1 MDPGKQEGL
10 RGLVATP
17 GRGGLASGGLL
28 AQLHPRVPRSPL
40 LTPALPRASLAL
52 RAQLCWQLL
61 LSLAQC
67 VPPREVASSLFLAG
81 ALSPA
86 AATAL
91 ASPPTC
97 QSPNSQF
104 LQDVHSLSSHVS
116 SPPVPASRQCCR
128 TGTDFLI
135 SRTSLESRHGLCF
148 LIPVGT
154 AAPSWT
160 CEVRQVPES
169 DAQHVVGVPLMK
181 AGITA
186 DPPECTQSPSLG
198 TVMGPWDNLR
208 THMSLNKCPLIQSS
222 TRAVGRNTQ
231 PHAAAKT

>member
-1 MDPGKQEGL
+1 MKL
-10 RGLVATP
+10 RLW
-17 GRGGLASGGLL
+17 AS
-28 AQLHPRVPRSPL
+28 
-40 LTPALPRASLAL
+40 RASLL
-52 RAQLCWQLL
+52 R
-61 LSLAQC
+61 
-67 VPPREVASSLFLAG
+67 
-81 ALSPA
+81 A

-91 ASPPTC
+91 ASPPTS
-97 QSPNSQF
+97 QSPNSQL
-104 LQDVHSLSSHVS
+104 LQDMHSLSSHVS
-116 SPPVPASRQCCR
+116 SPLVPTSRQCCR

-135 SRTSLESRHGLCF
+135 SRTSLESWRGLCF

-160 CEVRQVPES
+160 FEVRQVPES
-169 DAQHVVGVPLMK
+169 DAQRAVGVPLMK

-186 DPPECTQSPSLG
+186 DPCECTQSPSLG

-231 PHAAAKT
+231 PHAVAKTWALCHLVPQSLKLPTGKTGIMTWPTSLKGHKGVQ